1 MHLLV
6 MSALIGDSRHKLTT
20 ACLLV
25 ALTLRRMIGLF
36 LRSRDSLE
44 CWHVAWCC
52 RIGHAL
58 IFRRLFTNQQVR
70 RLGTFTVKHLARCCL
85 IIVAERCYSRL
96 PLASHRRSLLTS
108 SYYDWRWLS
117 IRVRSTAR
125 KKYSQLTCIRIRA
138 LIRRQSTCI
147 ARWSQIAP
155 CVSSWETLHPGITR
169 RWRAGSTCSDAAL
182 PWLHSALQT

>member
-1 MHLLV
+1 MDCVHLLV
-6 MSALIGDSRHKLTT
+6 TFASITEVHYRLAT

-52 RIGHAL
+52 RIGHVCGGAL

-96 PLASHRRSLLTS
+96 PLASHRRSLLKS

-117 IRVRSTAR
+117 IMVRSTAR
-125 KKYSQLTCIRIRA
+125 RKYSQLTCIRIRA
-138 LIRRQSTCI
+138 LIRR
-147 ARWSQIAP
+147 
-155 CVSSWETLHPGITR
+155 
-169 RWRAGSTCSDAAL
+169 
-182 PWLHSALQT
+182 